1 MIKFVYFDVGG
12 VLIKDFSKTD
22 KWNELKIDL
31 KINDPNFDVWFDDLE
46 AKLLIGKASF
56 ENTKLTLNDFVSR
69 FEMNPSIWPIVK
81 EIKKK
86 YRVGLLTGMYS
97 GMLDA
102 IFKSGVMPEIEWDVI
117 VDSSVFGFKKPNIE
131 IYKIAE
137 EKAGFLGEEILFVDN
152 TKKNLETAQSLG
164 WQTFLYDS
172 SDYVGS
178 TEKLRTLNL
187 G

>member
-1 MIKFVYFDVGG
+1 M
-12 VLIKDFSKTD
+12 S
-22 KWNELKIDL
+22 
-31 KINDPNFDVWFDDLE
+31 
-46 AKLLIGKASF
+46 
-56 ENTKLTLNDFVSR
+56 
-69 FEMNPSIWPIVK
+69 PSIWPIVK